1 MFYPQ
6 VRRALLNTWPLPP
19 STLCRLTPHRAT
31 SHPDI
36 IFSPLALL
44 TRRRRSPSFVVQ
56 WWLEAV
62 GYFDAPDTT
71 PGGLLYQPRDSAA
84 RGRHGA
90 RYATLTK

>member
-1 MFYPQ
+1 MFCHQ
-6 VRRALLNTWPLPP
+6 VRRAPLNTDIKK
-19 STLCRLTPHRAT
+19 TPHRAT

-36 IFSPLALL
+36 IFSPLTWL
-44 TRRRRSPSFVVQ
+44 THRRRSPSSVVQ

-71 PGGLLYQPRDSAA
+71 PGGLLYQPRDPAA

-90 RYATLTK
+90 GYATLTENVVH